1 LEVNANVP
9 IAPTTIY
16 LESITVSGNSLIE
29 PVSIF
34 VCGFETFSLT
44 DAAPYTDTIE
54 VFSGEHLIDTSA
66 FFTNSLEDICPTNS
80 YALKMDAAG
89 TEDLNTTLASIFA
102 INSVTGEVVYQST
115 PTPVTGTVTIYAIVR
130 TESGVTA
137 NREISIEFKYDMA

>member
-1 LEVNANVP
+1 MN
-9 IAPTTIY
+9 
-16 LESITVSGNSLIE
+16 
-29 PVSIF
+29 
-34 VCGFETFSLT
+34 
-44 DAAPYTDTIE
+44 
-54 VFSGEHLIDTSA
+54 
-66 FFTNSLEDICPTNS
+66 
-80 YALKMDAAG
+80 AAG